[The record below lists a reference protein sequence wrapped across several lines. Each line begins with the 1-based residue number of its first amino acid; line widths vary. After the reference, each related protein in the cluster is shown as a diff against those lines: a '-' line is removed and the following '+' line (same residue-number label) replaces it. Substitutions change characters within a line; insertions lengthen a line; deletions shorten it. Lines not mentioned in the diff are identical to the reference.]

1 MEIAKIKNNLVV
13 SSNDL
18 VHAKYD
24 LSLWQKRVFVYSI
37 SQLEKED
44 KDFEP
49 IKMNVSDIIKFF
61 KGSDGAKTYNA
72 ILEAPKNLDKT
83 IEIPYVTE
91 KGFLRYG
98 FIKLLQKYTIPAD
111 DQEENQYIELCFNND
126 LRPHLLDLKEKF
138 LKYDIRNVIE
148 LQSTYSFRMFEI
160 LKSYEYRK
168 TIELDIDYLRKIL
181 EVTTKYKSYK
191 DFRIYIIDK
200 AQQDLKAYCDI
211 SFTYEERKATKGKK
225 IESLI
230 FHIFTNEPQERDT
243 KGATPKAKKEKS
255 TVKKD
260 VSLLG
265 ESVGFEKKE
274 KSTVKKPF
282 SSFEA
287 QSLFT
292 KKEKSTVQNTASTD
306 GSHAKF
312 EKKEKSTAQIGAT
325 KERKEA
331 IEVEKLVMELSPIVV
346 SQFGVSLKVFMG
358 LAELHTEEVIRQAIQ
373 VTQKTQQM
381 GKVDNIAGF
390 FVEAVRGKY
399 ADPKQKKKQAQVE
412 QKTKIADRDR
422 VEEAA
427 KNKAKDDK
435 KAIYAQEMNI
445 FNQLIQE
452 DKSLIDRLTS
462 KVNTGMLGTY
472 YKNDLPFEENLKHPL
487 LQAAFLSATKEM
499 VPQKFGL
506 E

>member
-44 KDFEP
+44 IHFEP

-91 KGFLRYG
+91 KGFLRYD

-138 LKYDIRNVIE
+138 LKYDIRNIIE

-211 SFTYEERKATKGKK
+211 SFTYEERKAAKGKK
-225 IESLI
+225 IESLT
-230 FHIFTNEPQERDT
+230 FHIFKNEPQERDT
-243 KGATPKAKKEKS
+243 KGVSAKMKKEKS
-255 TVKKD
+255 TGQIKA
-260 VSLLG
+260 S
-265 ESVGFEKKE
+265 KE
-274 KSTVKKPF
+274 
-282 SSFEA
+282 
-287 QSLFT
+287 Q
-292 KKEKSTVQNTASTD
+292 
-306 GSHAKF
+306 
-312 EKKEKSTAQIGAT
+312 
-325 KERKEA
+325 KEA

-346 SQFGVSLKVFMG
+346 SQFGVSLKV
-358 LAELHTEEVIRQAIQ
+358 L
-373 VTQKTQQM
+373 
-381 GKVDNIAGF
+381 
-390 FVEAVRGKY
+390 
-399 ADPKQKKKQAQVE
+399 
-412 QKTKIADRDR
+412 
-422 VEEAA
+422 
-427 KNKAKDDK
+427 
-435 KAIYAQEMNI
+435 
-445 FNQLIQE
+445 
-452 DKSLIDRLTS
+452 
-462 KVNTGMLGTY
+462 
-472 YKNDLPFEENLKHPL
+472 
-487 LQAAFLSATKEM
+487 
-499 VPQKFGL
+499 
-506 E
+506 